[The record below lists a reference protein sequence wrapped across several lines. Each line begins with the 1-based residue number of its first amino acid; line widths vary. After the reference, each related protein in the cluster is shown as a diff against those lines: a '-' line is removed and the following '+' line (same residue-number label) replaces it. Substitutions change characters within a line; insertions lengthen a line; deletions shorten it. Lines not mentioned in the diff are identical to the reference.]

1 MGAASEGE
9 VGVPGA
15 LEVDV
20 LGFLEHVRVAV
31 GAVDRRNHQVAL
43 PQSNASEF
51 HRTCGPARLRGF
63 EGGAGSG
70 AQQLLDC
77 TGNVVGMCHEK
88 PVEGLAAVFSGGE
101 QPEQEARDRGGGG
114 LPSRDDETGGQERR
128 LLQAGPP
135 ADGVPGDHGEQA
147 AFLRAGFRVHHES
160 AEASG
165 HVGAHLQHR
174 ALVLGGAVGARGQE
188 HVAPRPEQRQ
198 VVVR

>member
-1 MGAASEGE
+1 VSS
-9 VGVPGA
+9 
-15 LEVDV
+15 
-20 LGFLEHVRVAV
+20 
-31 GAVDRRNHQVAL
+31 RN
-43 PQSNASEF
+43 
-51 HRTCGPARLRGF
+51 R
-63 EGGAGSG
+63 
-70 AQQLLDC
+70 
-77 TGNVVGMCHEK
+77 K
-88 PVEGLAAVFSGGE
+88 
-101 QPEQEARDRGGGG
+101 ARDRGGGG

-147 AFLRAGFRVHHES
+147 AFLRAAGFRVHHES
-160 AEASG
+160 AEATG